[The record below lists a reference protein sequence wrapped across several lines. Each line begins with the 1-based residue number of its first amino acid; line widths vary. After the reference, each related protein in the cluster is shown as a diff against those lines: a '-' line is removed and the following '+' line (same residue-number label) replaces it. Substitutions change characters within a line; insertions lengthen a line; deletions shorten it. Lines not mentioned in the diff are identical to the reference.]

1 MVRVVLE
8 KREYDEMREEYEKEH
23 QLRFTFVM
31 EELKYIEDFNWT
43 PVFQPRVVVT
53 AFSLTKSVNCCFS

>member
-1 MVRVVLE
+1 MVRVALE

-43 PVFQPRVVVT
+43 PTLYSSHVWWLQR
-53 AFSLTKSVNCCFS
+53 

>member
-43 PVFQPRVVVT
+43 PTLYSSRVWWLQRL
-53 AFSLTKSVNCCFS
+53 A